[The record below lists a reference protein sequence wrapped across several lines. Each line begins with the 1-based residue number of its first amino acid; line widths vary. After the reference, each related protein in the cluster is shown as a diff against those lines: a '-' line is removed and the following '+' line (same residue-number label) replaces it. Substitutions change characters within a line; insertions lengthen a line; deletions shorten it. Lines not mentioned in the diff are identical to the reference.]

1 MNAYNVKDSVTV
13 ILFSPSFGTCIYILS
28 TYSSSTYYIYLGITH
43 SGPWKRVVLDLSH
56 TLLRSLPSVFESS
69 ASAASPASADR
80 GTSAVEGGA
89 MVTFLPDEVLLVP
102 K

>member
-56 TLLRSLPSVFESS
+56 TLLRSLPSK
-69 ASAASPASADR
+69 
-80 GTSAVEGGA
+80 GGQNTRYPIPEPEPRPE
-89 MVTFLPDEVLLVP
+89 VPDHNFG
-102 K
+102 